1 MKLRVIDLEGRES
14 SQIELPI
21 QFSEEY
27 HPNLIKRAVIVIQ
40 SNKRHPYGAMP
51 EAGQRASAVLSRRRR
66 KYRGSYGK
74 GISRVQRKIFW
85 RRGTQF
91 GWQAAVAPGTVKG
104 RKAHPPKSSKI
115 LKKKINIKERRKAI
129 RSALAATL
137 LKNLVLK
144 KPSLSKLA
152 QTPIIII
159 SNFESLDKT
168 SKVIELFKK
177 IGLEEELKRISE
189 RKIRAGKGKSRG
201 RKYKI
206 KKGPLIV
213 VSKDCPLI
221 RSASN
226 IPGVDITLINNLNAE
241 LLAPGTAP
249 GRLTIFSEA
258 ALEKMKKEALFLEKE
273 VKKWKTH
280 TPT

>member
-1 MKLRVIDLEGRES
+1 MKLKVIDLEGKES
-14 SQIELPI
+14 SQIDLPI

-27 HPNLIKRAVIVIQ
+27 HPDLIKRAVITIQ
-40 SNKRHPYGAMP
+40 SNKRQPYGAMP
-51 EAGQRASAVLSRRRR
+51 EAGKRASAVLSRRRR

-115 LKKKINIKERRKAI
+115 FKKKINIRERRKAI

-137 LKNLVLK
+137 LKNIVLK
-144 KPSLSKLA
+144 RPSLSNLE

-168 SKVIELFKK
+168 SKVIDLFKK

-201 RKYKI
+201 RKYRT

-213 VSKDCPLI
+213 VSKDCPLV
-221 RSASN
+221 RSALN
-226 IPGVDITLINNLNAE
+226 IPGVDISLINNLNAE

-258 ALEKMKKEALFLEKE
+258 ALEKMKKENLFLDKGA
-273 VKKWKTH
+273 KK
-280 TPT
+280 